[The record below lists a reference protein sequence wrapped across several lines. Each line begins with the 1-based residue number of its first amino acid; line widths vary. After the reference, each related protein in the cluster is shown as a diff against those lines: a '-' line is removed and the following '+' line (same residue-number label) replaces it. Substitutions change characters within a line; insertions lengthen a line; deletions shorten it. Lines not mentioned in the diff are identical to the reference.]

1 LKQLRRILILNKM
14 KTALLLLILQG
25 ILGAFDTLYYHE
37 YRLRLPSAFAARK
50 ELKLHAA
57 RDFIYAII
65 FGSLAWRSWDG
76 LWAWVLV
83 GLFVTELVITLWDF
97 LAEDRSRK
105 VPARERSTHAIMG
118 IVYGAVLANLLPEI
132 LRWGRLPT
140 GFVQHDYV
148 MLSWILSVMAFGVF
162 VSGLRDILAVRRL
175 GLATGSAEFARI

>member
-1 LKQLRRILILNKM
+1 M
-14 KTALLLLILQG
+14 KTAL
-25 ILGAFDTLYYHE
+25 LGAFDTLYYHE

-97 LAEDRSRK
+97 FGGGS
-105 VPARERSTHAIMG
+105 
-118 IVYGAVLANLLPEI
+118 LPQSSC
-132 LRWGRLPT
+132 GRAKHT
-140 GFVQHDYV
+140 CDHGN
-148 MLSWILSVMAFGVF
+148 
-162 VSGLRDILAVRRL
+162 RVRCRL
-175 GLATGSAEFARI
+175 G